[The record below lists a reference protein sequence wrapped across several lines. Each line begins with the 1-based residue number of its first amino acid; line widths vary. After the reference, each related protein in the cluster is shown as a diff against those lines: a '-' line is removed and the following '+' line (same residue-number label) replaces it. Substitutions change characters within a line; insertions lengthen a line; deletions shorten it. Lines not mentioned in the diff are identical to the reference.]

1 LGKDIL
7 ILGIETSCDET
18 AASIVKNGRE
28 VLSNVILSQIEIH
41 EKYGGVVPEIASRNH
56 IYDISGVVDESL
68 AQANAEFD
76 DIDGIAVTYGPGLVG
91 ALLVGL
97 SYAKGL
103 SFAINKPLIGVNH
116 IEGHI
121 FANFIE
127 YPHLEPPLISLVVS
141 GGHTHLV
148 YMEDYSTFQ
157 ILGHTK
163 DDAAGEAY
171 DKVARVLG
179 LGYPGGPK
187 LEALAKEGNPHALD
201 FPRAMIFEN
210 NLDFSFSGLKSAVIN
225 YLNKMKMMGWSLP
238 NPNTADLEAA
248 RPCVLSQ
255 TINSADVAASFQQAV
270 CEVIVEK
277 SIVACKVNSVEKLA
291 FCGGVACNSFLR
303 DSLLH
308 AAKQN
313 NIEFYVPSKILCT
326 DNAAMIAAR
335 GYYSFLEG
343 STQGLFLNATPGLK
357 IGEKNHGH
365 SFIL

>member
-1 LGKDIL
+1 VNNLDKDII

-18 AASIVKNGRE
+18 AAAVVKSGRE
-28 VLSNVILSQIEIH
+28 ILSNVILSQIDIH

-56 IYDISGVVDESL
+56 IYDISGVVDEAL
-68 AQANAEFD
+68 AQANVGLK
-76 DIDGIAVTYGPGLVG
+76 DIAAIAVTYGPGLVG

-97 SYAKGL
+97 AYAKAL
-103 SFAINKPLIGVNH
+103 AFAIDKPLIGVHH

-127 YPHLEPPLISLVVS
+127 DKELEPPLISLVVS

-148 YMEDYSTFQ
+148 YMEDYSSFK
-157 ILGHTK
+157 ILGATK

-187 LEALAKEGNPHALD
+187 LEALAREGNAHAID
-201 FPRAMIFEN
+201 FPRAMISED

-225 YLNKMKMMGWSLP
+225 YLNRMNMM
-238 NPNTADLEAA
+238 E
-248 RPCVLSQ
+248 Q
-255 TINSADVAASFQQAV
+255 KINKADVAASFQQTISD
-270 CEVIVEK
+270 VIVAK
-277 SIVACKVNSVEKLA
+277 AIAACKANGVTKLA

-303 DSLLH
+303 DNLLS
-308 AAKQN
+308 AAREN
-313 NIEFYVPSKILCT
+313 GIEFFVPSRVLCT

-335 GYYSFLEG
+335 GYYSYLDG
-343 STQGLFLNATPGLK
+343 DLAGLFLNASASLR
-357 IGEKNHGH
+357 IGEKEVQ
-365 SFIL
+365 IWK